1 MSPYWAVV
9 QPNEQEDRPW
19 PIPSWTSSP
28 APPVV
33 VSHVDEAEVPSAA
46 WGWSGE
52 GLKFFRF
59 LGWFFAIFLLLMMI
73 GNHHGKV
80 EDLWLI
86 GTAGLMIFIL
96 VRDIVIRRRPR

>member
-1 MSPYWAVV
+1 MADTQLDVK
-9 QPNEQEDRPW
+9 
-19 PIPSWTSSP
+19 SS
-28 APPVV
+28 APVV

-86 GTAGLMIFIL
+86 GTAGLMIFVL
-96 VRDIVIRRRPR
+96 VRDIAIGRRPR

>member
-1 MSPYWAVV
+1 MADTQLDVK
-9 QPNEQEDRPW
+9 
-19 PIPSWTSSP
+19 SS
-28 APPVV
+28 APVV

-73 GNHHGKV
+73 GSHHGKV